1 MLKKSNDGCKA
12 YLIGLK
18 VIIIL
23 FNFSINDMY
32 KLFFIS
38 FSLFTFLINGAAQ
51 DAVLTSRLKGK
62 QNLDDIVKE
71 LKSHYS
77 NTATIKRIGQVQAER
92 QIKHWRR
99 WLWYMSSRVGE
110 QGELVNIQ
118 QKLLE
123 ADENQMQRQSQST
136 NNISLLS
143 TAGSWSLLGPTNTT
157 SGIGRV
163 DRLAFHPSD
172 PDIVWAGSTAGGLW
186 RTTDGGTSWTN
197 LSPYISSPAISGI
210 AVNPANTNT
219 LYILTGDGDSN
230 ISGLVEDWGYM
241 RLSIG
246 VLKST
251 NGGSTWQQTGVFP
264 GANYDSLVGYRLI
277 MHPTDANIL
286 YACTN
291 QGIFVTINGGNSW
304 SLSIGNGRFY
314 DMAFQPGSGS
324 VCYATS
330 IRNNRASFWKSSSSG
345 LFNSWDSTLIINTQ
359 INNPSS
365 RTEIAVTP
373 TSPGVVYLLC
383 GGVANAG
390 GTFGGVYRSLDAGAS
405 FSLRSNA
412 PNVLGRAG
420 DGSDNASQSMY
431 DLAIAVSNTASATVI
446 TGGVRCWSSTSSG
459 TSWTFRGSHHEDVHD
474 LGFHP
479 ADNKLWMANDGGVY
493 TSTDNGA
500 TWTSHFSSMSTSQFY
515 RIAVR
520 PDDILQVIAGAQ
532 DNGIKRRPGS
542 TGTFDHVSGA
552 DGFGLGY
559 DAADNTIFYAVRN
572 QDVFRYINNGA
583 SSSTITPNP
592 PGNAN
597 NPFAMSLAPHAT
609 LGNALFVGSDTFW
622 RSTNGGLSWNFN
634 LINAGW
640 FIRTCP
646 TNGNRVYAA
655 GGTSYQANTGILR
668 RSDDGGLTWPPS
680 LILSGNNNF
689 PVTYPRITSIN
700 VDPTNSFNVWVTF
713 GGFTAGTKVYSS
725 TNAGGTWT
733 NRSGTLPNLPINTIA
748 VDANNNA
755 YIGTDNGIY
764 YRSTSMNDW
773 VPYYNNLP
781 YVPVT
786 DLVISEADGRIRAGT
801 FGRGIW
807 TSDLYSSC
815 VLNLVVGGTL
825 NGQEF
830 FEASNSVSSTSVL
843 QLTEGTKVQMRGGF
857 EVKLMPGFTA
867 RESTAYRAVIGPC
880 GSGGVAGFSTNL
892 ESQPPKGE
900 PVQSVAAKRQVV
912 LHIYPGNT
920 FPIKV
925 KLQNK
930 SAGDIHFELTRADGS
945 IVHKWES
952 FSLSAG
958 DVDREITAPMLVT
971 SGIYKLCVLHNGKM
985 QHWQELDIR

>member
-1 MLKKSNDGCKA
+1 VLKKSNNGCRA
-12 YLIGLK
+12 YLIRLT

-23 FNFSINDMY
+23 FIFSINDMY
-32 KLFFIS
+32 KLFIIS
-38 FSLFTFLINGAAQ
+38 FALFIIGITGTAQ

-77 NTATIKRIGQVQAER
+77 NPATINRIGPVLAER

-118 QKLLE
+118 QKLFE
-123 ADENQMQRQSQST
+123 AESNHLQRQST
-136 NNISLLS
+136 NNVGILS
-143 TAGSWSLLGPTNTT
+143 NAGSWSLLGPTNTT
-157 SGIGRV
+157 SGIGRI

-172 PDIVWAGSTAGGLW
+172 ADIVWAGSTAGGLW

-210 AVNPANTNT
+210 AVDPANTNT
-219 LYILTGDGDSN
+219 LYVLTGDGDSN
-230 ISGLVEDWGYM
+230 ISGLVEDFGYM

-251 NGGSTWQQTGVFP
+251 NGGATWQKTADFP
-264 GANYDSLVGYRLI
+264 GADYSSLVGYRLI
-277 MHPTDANIL
+277 MHPSNSNML

-291 QGIFVTINGGNSW
+291 QGIFVTINGGDSW
-304 SLSIGNGRFY
+304 GLSLGPGRFY

-330 IRNNRASFWKSSSSG
+330 IRNNRASFWKSTSSG
-345 LFNSWDSTLIINTQ
+345 LFNSWDSTLTVNNQ
-359 INNPSS
+359 INNPAS

-373 TSPGVVYLLC
+373 INPNIVYLLC
-383 GGVANAG
+383 GGVPNAG
-390 GTFGGVYRSLDAGAS
+390 GSFGGVYRSLDAGTS
-405 FSLRSNA
+405 FSLRSST
-412 PNVLGRAG
+412 PNILGRAS
-420 DGSDNASQSMY
+420 DGSDNASQSTY
-431 DLAIAVSNTASATVI
+431 DLAIAVSNTTSAAVI
-446 TGGVRCWSSTSSG
+446 TGGVRCWSSTNSAS
-459 TSWTFRGSHHEDVHD
+459 TWTFRGSHHEDVHD

-532 DNGIKRRPGS
+532 DNGIKRRPGATS
-542 TGTFDHVSGA
+542 TFDHVSGA
-552 DGFGLGY
+552 DGFSLDY
-559 DAADNTIFYAVRN
+559 DAADNSIFYAIRN
-572 QDVFRYINNGA
+572 RDVFRYRNNGA
-583 SSSTITPNP
+583 NMDSITPNV
-592 PGNAN
+592 NIN
-597 NPFAMSLAPHAT
+597 NPFSMSLAAHST
-609 LGNALFVGSDTFW
+609 QGNSLFVGSDTLW
-622 RSTNGGLSWNFN
+622 RTTNGGSTWNFN

-646 TNGNRVYAA
+646 SNGNRVYAA

-668 RSDDGGLTWPPS
+668 RSDDGGVTWPAGN
-680 LILSGNNNF
+680 ILSGNTGF

-700 VDPTNSFNVWVTF
+700 VDPSNSLNVWVTF
-713 GGFTAGTKVYSS
+713 GGFTAGTKVFSS
-725 TNAGGTWT
+725 TNGGGNWT

-748 VDANNNA
+748 LDANNNA

-764 YRSTSMNDW
+764 YRSTSMSDW

-807 TSDLYSSC
+807 TSDLYTGC
-815 VLNLVVGGTL
+815 VADVVLGGTL

-830 FEASNSVSSTSVL
+830 FEASNSVTSTSTI
-843 QLTEGTKVQMRGGF
+843 QLSEGTKVQMRGGF

-867 RESTAYRAVIGPC
+867 QESTAYRAAIGPC
-880 GSGGVAGFSTNL
+880 GSGGVAGFSTNI
-892 ESQPPKGE
+892 ESQSPKGE
-900 PVQSVAAKRQVV
+900 PLQSVAAKRQVV
-912 LHIYPGNT
+912 IHIYPGNA
-920 FPIKV
+920 FPIKL
-925 KLQNK
+925 KLQTK
-930 SAGDIHFELTRADGS
+930 TVGDIHFELNRADGS
-945 IVHKWES
+945 LVHTWES
-952 FSLSAG
+952 FSLAAG
-958 DVDREITAPMLVT
+958 DVDRELNTPFTIQP
-971 SGIYKLCVLHNGKM
+971 GRYKLSVLHNGKM
-985 QHWQELDIR
+985 QHWQEVEVK